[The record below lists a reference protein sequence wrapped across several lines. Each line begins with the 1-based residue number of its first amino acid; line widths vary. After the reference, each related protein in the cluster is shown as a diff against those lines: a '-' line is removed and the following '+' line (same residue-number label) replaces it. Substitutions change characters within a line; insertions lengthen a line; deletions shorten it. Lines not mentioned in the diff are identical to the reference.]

1 MLKIYGRANY
11 SSVQFAMWAI
21 TELGIDCSRF
31 DYGHGHASTK
41 TSDYSAMQLMYET
54 SEPEPPMLKT
64 L

>member
-41 TSDYSAMQLMYET
+41 TSDYLAMQLMYET
-54 SEPEPPMLKT
+54 SEL
-64 L
+64 